1 MTPQSPQL
9 HSRATLS
16 DLMDRLLDRG
26 LFLRADLVISVA
38 GIPLIGASLS
48 LALAGME
55 TMLKYGVLNDMDR
68 EMRAEIP
75 SPLPSPGGGGVIR
88 ARCNA

>member
-1 MTPQSPQL
+1 MTPQAPQL
-9 HSRATLS
+9 HTRATLS

-26 LFLRADLVISVA
+26 LFLRADLLISVA

-55 TMLKYGVLNDMDR
+55 TLRKFGVMEDWDR
-68 EMRAEIP
+68 EMRAE
-75 SPLPSPGGGGVIR
+75 
-88 ARCNA
+88 N

>member
-1 MTPQSPQL
+1 MTPVAPQL
-9 HSRATLS
+9 ATRATLS

-48 LALAGME
+48 LTLAGME
-55 TMLKYGVLNDMDR
+55 TMLKYGVMNDMDR
-68 EMRAEIP
+68 EMRAEKN
-75 SPLPSPGGGGVIR
+75 SGQWSVASGQ
-88 ARCNA
+88 